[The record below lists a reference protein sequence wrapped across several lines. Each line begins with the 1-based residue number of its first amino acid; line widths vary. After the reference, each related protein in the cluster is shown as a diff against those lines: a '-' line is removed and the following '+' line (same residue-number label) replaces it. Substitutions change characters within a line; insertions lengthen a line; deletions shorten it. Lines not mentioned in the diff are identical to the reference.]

1 MDGAGRAGMGVGGF
15 GRVGGGGVGR
25 EDRVWWGGGCTVPPY
40 QSHAA
45 GASHTAGE
53 IAFILRLP
61 SQQSAPVMR

>member
-1 MDGAGRAGMGVGGF
+1 MDGAGRAGMRGGV
-15 GRVGGGGVGR
+15 VGGGGVGR
-25 EDRVWWGGGCTVPPY
+25 EGRVCGGVHTVPPY

>member
-1 MDGAGRAGMGVGGF
+1 MGPAGLGWGGVVGGEWCLGGRAGFGVGV
-15 GRVGGGGVGR
+15 R
-25 EDRVWWGGGCTVPPY
+25 TVPPY

>member
-1 MDGAGRAGMGVGGF
+1 MDGAGRAGMGGCGGR
-15 GRVGGGGVGR
+15 GWCREGGQGLRGVR
-25 EDRVWWGGGCTVPPY
+25 TVPPY

-61 SQQSAPVMR
+61 PQQSAPVMR

>member
-1 MDGAGRAGMGVGGF
+1 MGPAGLGWGVWWAGVVSGGRAGF
-15 GRVGGGGVGR
+15 GGGVH
-25 EDRVWWGGGCTVPPY
+25 TVPPY